1 MPLITGCPL
10 RRGGRNERFYCR
22 FERASEKMKRQFR
35 SLKNFGKALVHIS
48 DVLELHV
55 LAAVRK
61 SLKNITEMTLHL
73 RPVRNFK

>member
-1 MPLITGCPL
+1 
-10 RRGGRNERFYCR
+10 
-22 FERASEKMKRQFR
+22 MKRQFR